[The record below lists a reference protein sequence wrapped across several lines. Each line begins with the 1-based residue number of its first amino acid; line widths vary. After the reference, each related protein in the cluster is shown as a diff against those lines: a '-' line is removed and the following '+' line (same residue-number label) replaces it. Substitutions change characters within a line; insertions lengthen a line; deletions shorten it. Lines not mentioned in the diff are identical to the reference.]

1 MPGVYLLEREID
13 SVGALGIQNQE
24 SANGVVILLE
34 LLVIL
39 RGILFLFRGGVFGL
53 GKRNTLIAG
62 HSLDIS
68 LVEFSDVHN
77 IIRFEFLYEV
87 LAGEIHAMVFLHPG
101 F

>member
-13 SVGALGIQNQE
+13 SVNALGIQDQE
-24 SANGVVILLE
+24 STNGVVILLE

-39 RGILFLFRGGVFGL
+39 RRIFFLLGGSVFRL

-62 HSLDIS
+62 HSLYIS
-68 LVEFSDVHN
+68 LVEFSDVHD
-77 IIRFEFLYEV
+77 IIRFEFLDEV